1 MARTKGIGECPWCKY
16 NPHGCDND
24 TCDFK
29 TLPFTKIDTL
39 NRLKKEAT
47 RVGELRDEIT
57 NSKNINALSEKKMGE
72 LVDLIK
78 AMEIMSKVLTQEF
91 KVSEEELKKELGVDV
106 KKKMSWGQKAKLMA
120 KVALMKKTR
129 GKKV

>member
-29 TLPFTKIDTL
+29 TLPFNKVDTFD
-39 NRLKKEAT
+39 RLKKEAT
-47 RVGELRDEIT
+47 RVGELRDEIA
-57 NSKNINALSEKKMGE
+57 NARSIDGLSEEKISE

-78 AMEIMSKVLTQEF
+78 AIEIMSKVLTQEF
-91 KVSEEELKKELGVDV
+91 KVSEEELKEELGVDV
-106 KKKMSWGQKAKLMA
+106 KKKMSWGQKAKLIARIALA
-120 KVALMKKTR
+120 KKNR